1 MIEILL
7 TIFFISV
14 LLFFLGSGIWVAL
27 SMIGV
32 SAIGMMLFTSRPV
45 GDAMATTIW
54 GTASSWTLT
63 ALPLFVWMGE
73 ILFRTKLSENL
84 FKGLSPW
91 MQKLPGGLIHVNVVG
106 CALFAA
112 ISGSSAATVA
122 TVGKMSIP
130 ELRKRNYPEKILLG
144 SLAGSGTLGLLI
156 PPSII
161 LIIYGVTVQESIAKL
176 FIAGIIPGIMIALI
190 FMSYV
195 IIWSLINK
203 KEMPQILEE
212 YSFLEKIKSS
222 KQLLPVI
229 LLIFS
234 VIGSIYT
241 GIATATEAASL
252 GVVGALILSYFQ
264 KSLNLETFKSSLLGA
279 TKTSCMIA
287 FILAGSTFLS
297 LAMGFTGLPRNLAI
311 WIQSMDLSPYVLI
324 LVLMIFYIIL
334 GMFLDGISAVVLTMA
349 IIEPMIRQAGFDMI
363 WFGIFL
369 VIVVEMAQITPPVG
383 FNLFVLQGMANKD
396 MGYIARSAF
405 PLFLLMVLAVIL
417 VVIFPEIALWMPEQ
431 MVKNLN

>member
-1 MIEILL
+1 MTEIFL

-14 LLFFLGSGIWVAL
+14 LLFLLGSGVWVAI

-32 SAIGMMLFTSRPV
+32 STIGMMLFTSRPV

-54 GTASSWTLT
+54 GTSSSWTLT

-84 FKGLSPW
+84 FSGLSPW

-130 ELRKRNYPEKILLG
+130 ELRKRKYPEKILLG

-176 FIAGIIPGIMIALI
+176 FIAGIIPGIMIAII
-190 FMSYV
+190 FMGYV

-203 KEMPQILEE
+203 KSMPKSYENF
-212 YSFLEKIKSS
+212 SFLEKIKKS

-229 LLIFS
+229 ILISS

-241 GIATATEAASL
+241 GVATATEAASL

-264 KSLNLETFKSSLLGA
+264 KSLNKETFRQSLLGA

-311 WIQSMDLSPYVLI
+311 WIESMQLSPYILI
-324 LVLMIFYIIL
+324 FVLMIFYIIL

-396 MGYIARSAF
+396 MGYIAKSAF